1 MIRRLLLAL
10 LAASALPNAAAAAT
24 WTVNVTGPMELGS
37 VGAAVTG
44 DTVFRVDSASG
55 AVSVVSGAGRRLNG
69 GSARV
74 QVDVSCRPS
83 RGTDNACIN
92 NSVMMRVGV
101 IGTVTGR
108 ARAFTAFNVTM
119 GTASLV
125 SGPTGSN
132 PLQFTLAPVG
142 NNTVRTFFVGADF
155 PVAGDDSL
163 QASGLGENGFYVYAV
178 NASGA
183 TLAGD
188 ADKGKVT
195 VYRSL
200 AIAKTAD
207 LNFGRIQLPSS
218 GSSTITLNAGAG
230 NRTVSGNAF
239 GYSTPAPTA
248 GAFTISGEGGQ
259 QVSLTIPTTI
269 QMTSNANTLSV
280 NVTSNALTTPRLSG
294 NLGAAGTYDFAVGGS
309 FSITPTTPVGS
320 YAGILTVSVD
330 YN

>member
-1 MIRRLLLAL
+1 MIRRLLLGLIAVW
-10 LAASALPNAAAAAT
+10 ATPFAAAAAT
-24 WTVNVTGPMELGS
+24 WTVNVTGPIELGS

-44 DTVFRVDSASG
+44 DTVFRVDSSSG
-55 AVSVVSGAGRRLNG
+55 AVTVVSGAGRRLTS

-74 QVDVSCRPS
+74 QVDVSCRPA
-83 RGTDNACIN
+83 RGNDNACVN
-92 NSVMMRVGV
+92 NNVMMRVGV

-132 PLQFTLAPVG
+132 PLQFTLTPVG
-142 NNTVRTFFVGADF
+142 NNTVKTFFIGADF
-155 PVAGDDSL
+155 PVAGDDSGL
-163 QASGLGENGFYVYAV
+163 TSGLGENGFYAYAV
-178 NASGA
+178 DAGGA

-200 AIAKTAD
+200 AVAKTAD
-207 LNFGRIQLPSS
+207 LNFGRIQLPTS
-218 GSSTITLNAGAG
+218 GSSTITLNATNG
-230 NRTVSGNAF
+230 NRSVSGNAF
-239 GYSTPAPTA
+239 AYPTPAPTR

-259 QVSLTIPTTI
+259 QVSLSIPTTI
-269 QMTSNANTLSV
+269 QMASGVNTLSV
-280 NVTSNALTTPRLSG
+280 NVTNNAQTTPRLSG

-309 FSITPTTPVGS
+309 FSITTTTPVGS
-320 YAGILTVSVD
+320 YSGILTVSVD

>member
-1 MIRRLLLAL
+1 MIRPLLVAL
-10 LAASALPNAAAAAT
+10 IAAWALPLAAAAAT

-44 DTVFRVDSASG
+44 DTVFRVDPASG
-55 AVSVVSGAGRRLNG
+55 AVSVVSGAGRRLTG

-83 RGTDNACIN
+83 RGVDNACIN
-92 NSVMMRVGV
+92 NNVMMRVGV
-101 IGTVTGR
+101 IGTLSGR
-108 ARAFTAFNVTM
+108 ARAFTAFNVSM

-155 PVAGDDSL
+155 PVAGDDSGL
-163 QASGLGENGFYVYAV
+163 PSGLGENGFYVYAV
-178 NASGA
+178 DPGGA

-195 VYRSL
+195 AYRSL
-200 AIAKTAD
+200 SLAKTGD
-207 LNFGRIQLPSS
+207 LNFGRIQLPTG
-218 GSSTITLNAGAG
+218 GSSTISLNPSNGA
-230 NRTVSGNAF
+230 RTVSGNAF
-239 GYSTPAPTA
+239 AYPTPAPTR

-280 NVTSNALTTPRLSG
+280 NVTSNAQATPRLSG
-294 NLGAAGTYDFAVGGS
+294 NLGAAGTYDFAVGGN

-320 YAGILTVSVD
+320 YSGILTVSVD